1 MRQERETSLP
11 AYSEVESA
19 DGGGHSS
26 AMLSGDE
33 SGGVLNPIHDEEP
46 ESGGYMAAPAGNGM
60 DDVDVNESLNASHHV
75 DDFHADG
82 RVSYLSG
89 GDGPSRTNSIN
100 GTTQSRRVSEIEF
113 LNQVGEGSEVR
124 VVAVNLSNAIVGA
137 GIIGLPSTLK
147 LSGFWFGICL
157 LFAMAFVSNYA
168 CGVLVG
174 SGIALRQRSYETTAL
189 VALGKKGKM
198 AVLFGQFIFDYGAAL
213 SYLIITADTSVE
225 VLKRILGSNFSGM
238 RQMCLGVLSLA
249 CMLPLSLLRDI
260 SGLEKYASLSVGVVI
275 IVAVMILGSLLSEPP
290 TAWNVPVFPL
300 DGWNVFQAVGIFSFA
315 FVCQDC
321 VFFYYNTLSNG
332 TASRFQNVTSLAI
345 SGSACLTAFVG
356 ICGYLKFQ
364 DETEANVLN
373 NYSAKDTLA
382 VIMRA
387 LYVVSMVL
395 TYPICMFVC
404 RQVLHQLW
412 SELIGVDLGDIQ
424 KVSSA
429 RHVTYTCVL
438 FFSSV
443 AICMFVDELGFVMS
457 ITGNV
462 AGSLLG
468 FIIPGLI
475 SLSPAVRP
483 GLYNAGT
490 KVLSVDTIG
499 PLLLVAFGSVAAVLG
514 VVTSIPGMS

>member
-1 MRQERETSLP
+1 M
-11 AYSEVESA
+11 
-19 DGGGHSS
+19 
-26 AMLSGDE
+26 
-33 SGGVLNPIHDEEP
+33 
-46 ESGGYMAAPAGNGM
+46 
-60 DDVDVNESLNASHHV
+60 
-75 DDFHADG
+75 
-82 RVSYLSG
+82 
-89 GDGPSRTNSIN
+89 
-100 GTTQSRRVSEIEF
+100 
-113 LNQVGEGSEVR
+113 
-124 VVAVNLSNAIVGA
+124 
-137 GIIGLPSTLK
+137 
-147 LSGFWFGICL
+147 
-157 LFAMAFVSNYA
+157 
-168 CGVLVG
+168 
-174 SGIALRQRSYETTAL
+174 
-189 VALGKKGKM
+189 
-198 AVLFGQFIFDYGAAL
+198 
-213 SYLIITADTSVE
+213 
-225 VLKRILGSNFSGM
+225 
-238 RQMCLGVLSLA
+238 
-249 CMLPLSLLRDI
+249 
-260 SGLEKYASLSVGVVI
+260 
-275 IVAVMILGSLLSEPP
+275 
-290 TAWNVPVFPL
+290 
-300 DGWNVFQAVGIFSFA
+300 
-315 FVCQDC
+315 
-321 VFFYYNTLSNG
+321 FFYYNTLSNG

-514 VVTSIPGMS
+514 VVTSVPGMS